1 MISAKPAIKG
11 MRLSKLLGDVAIP
24 PGADRTVQHISAN
37 SRTVSPGC
45 LFFACAG
52 RREHGLNYLGDAVA
66 AGAAAIAWEP
76 AEGVTYPGGAGEGVP
91 VVSVPDLAARLGEFA
106 DRFYSMPSAAIKV
119 AGVTGTNGKTT
130 CVHLI
135 AQGLEQLGK
144 ACGQIGTLG
153 TGRPGDIEPG
163 ALTTP
168 DAIAVHRTLRGLR
181 DDGADFAAME
191 VSSHALDQGRVNGV
205 RFETVVFTNLSRD
218 HLDYHGDM
226 ERYGRSKGQL
236 FAQGTFRNAV
246 INVGDN
252 YGRRLIAAIEAQL
265 KPIAV
270 SVDGAE
276 LTDYTRFVS
285 GHIDRDGFEG
295 VSLRIDSSW
304 GCGVLNSPLIG
315 RFNAGNLC
323 LALAVLVSWG
333 SPFDDALAAL
343 GEIATPP
350 GRMELVPD
358 AAHDPRVIVDYA
370 HTPAALEAVLDVAR
384 SYRRGQV
391 WLVFGCGGDRDRG
404 KRAEMGRIAGALAG
418 HVVLTDDNP
427 RSESPA
433 AIVADIRAG
442 ITRTAAVWVEHD
454 RRAAIQLALGKAAAG
469 DVVVIAGKGHETTQQ
484 VGDQISVFDDRLVV
498 AELVGDRT

>member
-1 MISAKPAIKG
+1 MIAATAAVKG
-11 MRLSKLLGDVAIP
+11 MRLSQLLGDVAIP
-24 PGADRTVQHISAN
+24 PGADRMVQDISAN
-37 SRTVSPGC
+37 SCAVSPGS

-52 RREHGLNYLGDAVA
+52 RHRHGLDYLSEAVA

-76 AEGVTYPGGAGEGVP
+76 AEGVTYRGGAGEGVP

-106 DRFYSMPSAAIKV
+106 DRFFAMPSAAMQV

-130 CVHLI
+130 CVQLI
-135 AQGLEQLGK
+135 ARGLEQLGK

-153 TGRPGDIEPG
+153 SGRPGDIEPA

-168 DAIAVHRTLRGLR
+168 DAVTVHRILGGLR
-181 DDGADFAAME
+181 EGGADFAAIE

-205 RFETVVFTNLSRD
+205 RFDTVVFTNLSRD
-218 HLDYHGDM
+218 HLDYHGDIDQ
-226 ERYGRSKGQL
+226 YGRSKSQL

-246 INVGDN
+246 INVGDS
-252 YGRRLIAAIEAQL
+252 YGRRLIAAIDAQL

-276 LTDYTRFVS
+276 LNDYARFVH
-285 GHIDRDGFEG
+285 GHIDRDGIDG
-295 VSLRIDSSW
+295 LWLRIDSSW
-304 GCGVLNSPLIG
+304 GSGILTSPLIG

-333 SPFDDALAAL
+333 IPLDDALAAL
-343 GEIATPP
+343 GDITTPP

-358 AAHDPRVIVDYA
+358 ATHDPWVIVDFA
-370 HTPAALEAVLDVAR
+370 HTPAALEAVLDVVR
-384 SYRRGQV
+384 NFRRGQV

-404 KRAEMGRIAGALAG
+404 KRAEMGRIAAALAD

-433 AIVADIRAG
+433 AIVAEIRAG
-442 ITRTAAVWVEHD
+442 MPRTATVSIEHD
-454 RRAAIQLALGKAAAG
+454 RRAAIKLALGKAVAG
-469 DVVVIAGKGHETTQQ
+469 DIVVIAGKGHEATQQ
-484 VGDQISVFDDRLVV
+484 VGDQILAFDDRQVV
-498 AELVGDRT
+498 AELVGDRK